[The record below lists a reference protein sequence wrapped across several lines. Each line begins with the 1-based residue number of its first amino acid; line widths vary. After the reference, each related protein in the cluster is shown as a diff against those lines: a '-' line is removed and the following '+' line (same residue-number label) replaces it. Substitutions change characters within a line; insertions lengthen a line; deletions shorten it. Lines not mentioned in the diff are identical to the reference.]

1 MSDNRQRLDELLRRE
16 RRAGR
21 VPTVVANWAAVG
33 VAASPL
39 SADRQ
44 TDLIGRL
51 RSSGLRRPSELPPPS
66 THALLPAIREF
77 AGGRDMVVVVGWDVD
92 EEPVVLVPSTALDR
106 SEANLRVTY
115 PDGFVVLDQPLTS
128 ALIIDFDEDDRTA
141 IYINRVVLS
150 PVE

>member
-1 MSDNRQRLDELLRRE
+1 
-16 RRAGR
+16 
-21 VPTVVANWAAVG
+21 
-33 VAASPL
+33 
-39 SADRQ
+39 
-44 TDLIGRL
+44 
-51 RSSGLRRPSELPPPS
+51 
-66 THALLPAIREF
+66 
-77 AGGRDMVVVVGWDVD
+77 MVVVVGWDVD